1 MRGLLS
7 SFVLKLIESMA
18 RIGMFPEKR
27 AGQRRRPNR
36 NTSDL
41 DSFHVLVR
49 LDLFDHSYST
59 RTSARLFFLRFSVE
73 SSFGSKTIPLRL
85 SGC

>member
-27 AGQRRRPNR
+27 AGQRRRPSR

-41 DSFHVLVR
+41 DSFHVLV
-49 LDLFDHSYST
+49 
-59 RTSARLFFLRFSVE
+59 
-73 SSFGSKTIPLRL
+73 PLA
-85 SGC
+85 

>member
-27 AGQRRRPNR
+27 AGQRRRPSR

-41 DSFHVLVR
+41 DSFHVLVP
-49 LDLFDHSYST
+49 L
-59 RTSARLFFLRFSVE
+59 AIIPRFSRISVDVVSRE
-73 SSFGSKTIPLRL
+73 WIK
-85 SGC
+85 C